1 MKHVQA
7 FLSARKDGER
17 SFLHCGSPVKLEQPC
32 LCVGSTLQ
40 RRRGGAV
47 KLVPTCLCAGNIL
60 KTRFKRGGGAVKHV
74 QAFIKLQKRWRKLFS
89 PLWSSCEAGANLF
102 ICGKHPMT
110 PFSPTGRCC
119 KTRAGLFK
127 CHAVKIEKA
136 VFSTVEVL

>member
-17 SFLHCGSPVKLEQPC
+17 SFLHCGSPVKLEQAC

-60 KTRFKRGGGAVKHV
+60 KSRFKRGGGAVKHV
-74 QAFIKLQKRWRKLFS
+74 QAFISSRKDGESCFLHCGIPVKLVQTCLY
-89 PLWSSCEAGANLF
+89 AGNIL
-102 ICGKHPMT
+102 
-110 PFSPTGRCC
+110 
-119 KTRAGLFK
+119 
-127 CHAVKIEKA
+127 
-136 VFSTVEVL
+136 